1 MYNILASGSEG
12 NAIIYFGSILVD
24 CGVPFSTIQP
34 FVKDINL
41 VLLTHVHGDHLK
53 QSTIKRLVQ
62 ERPSIRFGCGEFLLD
77 KLPKEVSERNVDIYE
92 AGLMYDYGE
101 FKISP
106 IILYHDVKNFGY
118 RMYKDGKKIIHAT
131 DTNTLEGISAKD
143 YDLYAIE
150 ANYCEDKVWQII
162 KEKRERG
169 EFAHE
174 KGSINSHLS
183 KQQAQNFVINNASKP
198 YEFIMLHQ
206 SKSAL

>member
-12 NAIIYFGSILVD
+12 NAIIYFDSILLD

-34 FVKDINL
+34 YIKDIKL

-53 QSTIKRLVQ
+53 QSTIKRLAQ
-62 ERPSIRFGCGEFLLD
+62 ERPSIRFGCGDFLLGSI
-77 KLPKEVSERNVDIYE
+77 PEEVNERNIDIYE
-92 AGLMYDYGE
+92 VGKLYDYGE
-101 FKISP
+101 FEVSP
-106 IILYHDVKNFGY
+106 IKLYHDVKNFGY
-118 RMYKDGKKIIHAT
+118 RIYKGDKKIIHAT
-131 DTNTLEGISAKD
+131 DTYTLEGISAKD

-150 ANYCEDKVWQII
+150 ANYCE
-162 KEKRERG
+162 EKIWEVIRAKQSQGEYAHERG
-169 EFAHE
+169 
-174 KGSINSHLS
+174 SVNSHLS